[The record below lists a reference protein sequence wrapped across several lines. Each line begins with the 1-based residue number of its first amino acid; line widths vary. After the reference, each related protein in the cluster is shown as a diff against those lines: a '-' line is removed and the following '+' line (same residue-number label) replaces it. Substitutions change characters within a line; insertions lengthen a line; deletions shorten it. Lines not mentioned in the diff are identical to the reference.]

1 MENVLL
7 ITKALADNNRL
18 RIIMALKE
26 SSELCA
32 CQIIELLEIS
42 GATVSRHL
50 SILQNA
56 GLLQSRKDGHWM
68 HYRLV
73 DDNVDPMARE
83 ALDWI
88 SHSLKGSKES
98 RKDIRRLKTILKTD
112 PEMLCARQRKN

>member
-1 MENVLL
+1 MQSVLR

-18 RIIMALKE
+18 RIIMALGE

-56 GLLQSRKDGHWM
+56 GLLQSRKDGRWM

-73 DDNVDPMARE
+73 DDNADPMARE

-88 SHSLKGSKES
+88 SHSLKISKKS
-98 RKDIRRLKTILKTD
+98 RKDIRKLKTILKTD

>member
-1 MENVLL
+1 MQSVLL

-18 RIIMALKE
+18 RIMMALEK

-56 GLLQSRKDGHWM
+56 GLLQSRKDGRWM
-68 HYRLV
+68 HYRLA
-73 DDNVDPMARE
+73 DDSSDPMVCE

-88 SHSLKGSKES
+88 SHSLKIGKKSE
-98 RKDIRRLKTILKTD
+98 KDIQKLKIILKTD
-112 PEMLCARQRKN
+112 PEMLCTRQRKN